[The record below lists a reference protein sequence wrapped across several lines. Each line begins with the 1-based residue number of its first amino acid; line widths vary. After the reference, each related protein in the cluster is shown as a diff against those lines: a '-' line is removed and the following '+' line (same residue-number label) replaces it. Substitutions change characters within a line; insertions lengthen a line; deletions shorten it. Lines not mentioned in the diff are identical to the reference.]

1 MQDLILGD
9 IELAF
14 YDAQLLMLLAGKNGL
29 KVKEA
34 IMDGRE
40 EGVVVKIHVGLGFLN
55 EI

>member
-1 MQDLILGD
+1 MQDLILGG

-14 YDAQLLMLLAGKNGL
+14 YDTQLLMLLAGKNGL

-40 EGVVVKIHVGLGFLN
+40 GVVVKIHVGLGFIN